1 MKNIFGINVGSKVGE
16 SVVTTIPSTD
26 LTLYAQSD
34 VSGIIKYLLLGLF
47 IFGSVGIIFYIL
59 LENKKNR
66 EMQRSEE
73 KFWKNMK

>member
-16 SVVTTIPSTD
+16 ALPSSVSATADSLINKT
-26 LTLYAQSD
+26 D

-47 IFGSVGIIFYIL
+47 IFGSIGIVFYLL
-59 LENKKNR
+59 LENKKR
-66 EMQRSEE
+66 KEMQRSEE

>member
-1 MKNIFGINVGSKVGE
+1 MKNIFGLNVGSKVSE
-16 SVVTTIPSTD
+16 SVDSSEQISMIYGQT
-26 LTLYAQSD
+26 D

-47 IFGSVGIIFYIL
+47 IFGTIGIIFYIL
-59 LENKKNR
+59 LENKKRR

>member
-1 MKNIFGINVGSKVGE
+1 LTM
-16 SVVTTIPSTD
+16 SVQT
-26 LTLYAQSD
+26 D

-47 IFGSVGIIFYIL
+47 IFGTIGIIFYIL
-59 LENKKNR
+59 LENKRRR